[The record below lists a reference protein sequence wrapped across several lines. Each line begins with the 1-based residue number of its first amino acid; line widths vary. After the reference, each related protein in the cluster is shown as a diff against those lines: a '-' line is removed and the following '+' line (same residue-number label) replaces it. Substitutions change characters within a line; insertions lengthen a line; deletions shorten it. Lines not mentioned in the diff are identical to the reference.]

1 MIEPRRGW
9 WAAQA
14 RLERETDPRR
24 RQVLEV
30 LVAHLKAEAT
40 VDFDLLLSTLAS
52 DPQYKFWVEGSGF
65 GAGPRGLDAVV
76 AHYQNLYRENRHVCE
91 WDIQRI
97 VVDDDCI
104 VTEGPFIQLY
114 PGWVLKT
121 RGVDVD
127 DDSAVYAVS
136 NQLTIFWPFDKAGKL
151 IGEDSYTDGQ
161 MFSADKIRKL
171 APEEVPELYYQ
182 TAK

>member
-14 RLERETDPRR
+14 RLDRETDPVL
-24 RQVLEV
+24 RQRLEV
-30 LVAHLKAEAT
+30 LRDHLKAEAT
-40 VDFDLLLSTLAS
+40 IDFDLLLSTLCAN
-52 DPQYKFWVEGSGF
+52 PEYKFWVEGNGF
-65 GAGPRGLDAVV
+65 GAGPKGRDAVV
-76 AHYQNLYRENRHVCE
+76 AHYQNLYVENRHVCE

-97 VVDDDCI
+97 VVDRDCI

-127 DDSAVYAVS
+127 DDSAVFAVS
-136 NQLTIFWPFDKAGKL
+136 NQLTMFWPFDAEGKL
-151 IGEDSYTDGQ
+151 IGEDSYTDGA
-161 MFSADKIRKL
+161 MFAPEKIRKL
-171 APEEVPELYYQ
+171 SADEVPALYYQ
-182 TAK
+182 KVA

>member
-1 MIEPRRGW
+1 MIEPNRGW

-14 RLERETDPRR
+14 RLDRETNPRR

-30 LVAHLKAEAT
+30 LRDHLQAEAKA
-40 VDFDLLLSTLAS
+40 DFDLLLTTLAP
-52 DPQYKFWVEGSGF
+52 DPQYKFWVDGSGF

-76 AHYQNLYRENRHVCE
+76 AHYQNLYAENRHVCE

-114 PGWVLKT
+114 PGWVLKS
-121 RGVDVD
+121 RGVEDV

-136 NQLTIFWPFDKAGKL
+136 NQLTIFWPFDEAGKL

-161 MFSADKIRKL
+161 MFAPGKIRKVS
-171 APEEVPELYYQ
+171 ADEIPALYYVNS
-182 TAK
+182 